1 MLEKEEW
8 TSPEVEEFDITER
21 TQAESFGGTDS
32 FGRGPDLDGGEGE
45 SEGGSGGGG
54 ASPSS

>member
-1 MLEKEEW
+1 MSKEKWE
-8 TSPEVEEFDITER
+8 SPEVEEFDITER

-45 SEGGSGGGG
+45 GEGGGGGG